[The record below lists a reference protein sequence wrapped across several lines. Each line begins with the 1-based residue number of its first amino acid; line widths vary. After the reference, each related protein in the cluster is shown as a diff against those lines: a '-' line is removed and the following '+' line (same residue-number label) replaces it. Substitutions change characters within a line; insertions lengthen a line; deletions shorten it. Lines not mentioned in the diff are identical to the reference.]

1 MSTPASSSVSGID
14 YDVTAFELRH
24 PAAELTDGRKL
35 PFDPRELVRMATLA
49 ASSHNTQP
57 WKFRIGADAITILPD
72 FSRRCPAADPDDA
85 HLFRSLGCAAENLV
99 HAATS
104 QGLTPLV
111 RFDQRARSVVVTLKA
126 DPAIRVSELYQAIP
140 VRQCTRT
147 LYAGIPASAGE
158 VLQLQ
163 RSAVGNAAR
172 IEIFTSDR
180 DKDNIIDYIRQGN
193 TAQLQD
199 RAFVRELVQWIRF
212 NDDEALRL
220 RDGLCGRVMG
230 TRAAPRW
237 LAARLLPLAL
247 RMGAR
252 KTSASDAA
260 KISSS
265 AGVAVFVGRGHDEA
279 SWIQVGRAFERFSL
293 RAALMGI
300 RVALLNPPVEVPR
313 VRQQFE
319 SWLGLHGSES
329 AQLVVRFGFAPL
341 APYSLRRPVDDVIVA
356 G

>member
-72 FSRRCPAADPDDA
+72 FSRRCPAADPDDG

-104 QGLTPLV
+104 QGLAPLV
-111 RFDQRARSVVVTLKA
+111 RFDQVARSVVVSLKA
-126 DPAIRVSELYQAIP
+126 DPAIRVSELYPAIP

-147 LYAGIPASAGE
+147 LYAGIPANAE
-158 VLQLQ
+158 ELQRLQ
-163 RSAVGNAAR
+163 RSAAGNAAR
-172 IEIFTSDR
+172 IEILTSDR
-180 DKDNIIDYIRQGN
+180 DKDRIIEYLHEGN
-193 TAQLQD
+193 AAQLGD
-199 RAFVRELVQWIRF
+199 WAFVRELVTWIRF
-212 NDDEALRL
+212 NDEEALRL

-230 TRAAPRW
+230 TSPAPRW

-247 RMGAR
+247 RMGVR
-252 KTSASDAA
+252 KTSLSDAA
-260 KISSS
+260 KIRSS
-265 AGVAVFVGRGHDEA
+265 AGIAVFIGRGHDEA
-279 SWIQVGRAFERFSL
+279 SWIQVGRAFQRFSL
-293 RAALMGI
+293 RGALMGI
-300 RVALLNPPVEVPR
+300 RVALLNQPVEVPR

-319 SWLGLHGSES
+319 SWLRLHGSET

-341 APYSLRRPVDDVIVA
+341 AAYSLRRPVQDVIVA
-356 G
+356 

>member
-1 MSTPASSSVSGID
+1 MSTPASYGID

-24 PAAELTDGRKL
+24 PAEELTDGRKL
-35 PFDPRELVRMATLA
+35 PFDPRELVRMAALA

-57 WKFRIGADAITILPD
+57 WKFRIEADTITILPD
-72 FSRRCPAADPDDA
+72 FTRRCPAADPDDS

-104 QGLTPLV
+104 QGLAPLV
-111 RFDQRARSVVVTLKA
+111 HFDQSARSVVVKLKA
-126 DPAIRVSELYQAIP
+126 DPSIRVSELYAAIP

-147 LYAGIPASAGE
+147 LYAGIPVKAE
-158 VLQLQ
+158 ELLQLQ

-180 DKDNIIDYIRQGN
+180 DKDTIIEYIAEGN
-193 TAQLQD
+193 AAQLGD
-199 RAFVRELVQWIRF
+199 RAFVQELVQWIRF
-212 NDDEALRL
+212 NDQEALRL

-230 TRAAPRW
+230 TRPAPRW
-237 LAARLLPLAL
+237 LASRLLPLAL
-247 RMGAR
+247 RMGVR
-252 KTSASDAA
+252 KTSQDDAA
-260 KISSS
+260 KIRSSS
-265 AGVAVFVGRGHDEA
+265 GVAVFIGRGHDEA

-293 RAALMGI
+293 RSALMGI
-300 RVALLNPPVEVPR
+300 RVALQNPPVEVPR

-319 SWLGLHGSES
+319 GWLGLHGAES

-341 APYSLRRPVDDVIVA
+341 VPYSLRRPVEDVIVD
-356 G
+356 